1 MLAVYGVVLGGHG
14 KLGKAHQH
22 PPVGHAHNVSVH
34 YIHVLYGLPRYLAG
48 VFQYLFAEQVA
59 CLAYGEARNV
69 GLAGGV
75 GAEAGGGYVGILA
88 AHHVYVPVAFQPYHL
103 GGHLGVGGVRALA
116 YLRLA
121 ALHGDGAVKVEL
133 HAVGA
138 GLEGYGVYGGVV
150 PEGGKANAPANG
162 AGILCVFLNLSAVVY
177 GLRALFKAH
186 AEGIVVVL
194 VLGEAVHK
202 ALGHYYLVPVIHGIH
217 AQCPCALIY
226 VGIVCEGCLGHAV
239 APHCARRRAVGEY
252 GVCVALE
259 VIAGIY
265 LRE

>member
-1 MLAVYGVVLGGHG
+1 M
-14 KLGKAHQH
+14 
-22 PPVGHAHNVSVH
+22 
-34 YIHVLYGLPRYLAG
+34 YGLPRYLAG

-59 CLAYGEARNV
+59 CLAYGEACNV

-75 GAEAGGGYVGILA
+75 GAEAGGGDIGILA
-88 AHHVYVPVAFQPYHL
+88 AYHVYVPVAFQPYHL

-116 YLRLA
+116 YLGLA

-138 GLEGYGVYGGVV
+138 GLERYWVYGGVV

-162 AGILCVFLNLSAVVY
+162 AGILGVFLNLSAVVY
-177 GLRALFKAH
+177 GLRTLFKAH

-239 APHCARRRAVGEY
+239 APHRAGRRAIGEY

>member
-1 MLAVYGVVLGGHG
+1 M
-14 KLGKAHQH
+14 
-22 PPVGHAHNVSVH
+22 
-34 YIHVLYGLPRYLAG
+34 YGLPRYLAG

-75 GAEAGGGYVGILA
+75 GAQAGGGDIGILA
-88 AHHVYVPVAFQPYHL
+88 AHHMDVPVAPEAYDL
-103 GGHLGVGGVRALA
+103 GRHLGVCGVRALA

-121 ALHGDGAVKVEL
+121 ALHGYGAVKVEL

-138 GLEGYGVYGGVV
+138 GLERYWVYGGVV
-150 PEGGKANAPANG
+150 PEGGKAYAPADR
-162 AGILCVFLNLSAVVY
+162 AGILGVFCHLAAVVD
-177 GLRALFKAH
+177 GLCALFKAH

-202 ALGHYYLVPVIHGIH
+202 ALGHYYLVPVIHGVH
-217 AQCPCALIY
+217 AQRPCALIY

-239 APHCARRRAVGEY
+239 APHCAGRRAVGEY